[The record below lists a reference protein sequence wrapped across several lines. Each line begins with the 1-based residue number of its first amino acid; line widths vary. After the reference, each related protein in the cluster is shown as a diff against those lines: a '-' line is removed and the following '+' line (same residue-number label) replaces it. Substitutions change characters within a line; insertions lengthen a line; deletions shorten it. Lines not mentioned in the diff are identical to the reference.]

1 VPPRLYT
8 LDEAEALLPR
18 LVPILEAI
26 RDAQREHADAEA
38 ELEELQRAIGSNGRG
53 AKADRVVKAREVMAR
68 ASATMRER
76 VGELDELGVELK
88 DPSTGLIDFRARR
101 QGRVVYLCWLLG
113 EPRID
118 WWHELD
124 AGFAGRRPLE
134 RPD

>member
-26 RDAQREHADAEA
+26 RDAQKEHAEA
-38 ELEELQRAIGSNGRG
+38 EATADELQRAIGSNGHG
-53 AKADRVVKAREVMAR
+53 VKADRVAAARE
-68 ASATMRER
+68 TMRRTSEVLRER
-76 VGELDELGVELK
+76 VGELDTLGVELK

-101 QGRVVYLCWLLG
+101 QGRIVYLCWKLG
-113 EPRID
+113 EARID

-124 AGFAGRRPLE
+124 AGFAGRQRLE